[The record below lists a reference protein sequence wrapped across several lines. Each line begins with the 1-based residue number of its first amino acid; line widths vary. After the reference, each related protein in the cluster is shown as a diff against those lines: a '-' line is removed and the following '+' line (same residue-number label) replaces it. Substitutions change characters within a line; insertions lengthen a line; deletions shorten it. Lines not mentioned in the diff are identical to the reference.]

1 MHIYFQDGIEEVW
14 TDGDDES
21 ASNAAATQ
29 SVFPP
34 VLNFLFT
41 SLIVWQLTFSISDAA
56 VKVMM
61 TILRKFI
68 VLVSD
73 LLKSDELKKVTDHV
87 PKAYKRLLKFVGL
100 ECNNI
105 ILYVVCPSC
114 NCVYNYEQCLETRS
128 GRTIVHKYQYVAFP
142 NHIHRDQRGPC
153 NSPLLK
159 EVRINNGSKVH
170 FVPIKSYPYQS
181 LKKGISALVSNPAP
195 FVIQHYFMLYQME
208 TVASFF

>member
-14 TDGDDES
+14 TDDDES
-21 ASNAAATQ
+21 ASNATATQ

-61 TILRKFI
+61 TILRKII

-100 ECNNI
+100 ECNNT

-114 NCVYNYEQCLETRS
+114 
-128 GRTIVHKYQYVAFP
+128 
-142 NHIHRDQRGPC
+142 
-153 NSPLLK
+153 
-159 EVRINNGSKVH
+159 
-170 FVPIKSYPYQS
+170 
-181 LKKGISALVSNPAP
+181 
-195 FVIQHYFMLYQME
+195 M
-208 TVASFF
+208 